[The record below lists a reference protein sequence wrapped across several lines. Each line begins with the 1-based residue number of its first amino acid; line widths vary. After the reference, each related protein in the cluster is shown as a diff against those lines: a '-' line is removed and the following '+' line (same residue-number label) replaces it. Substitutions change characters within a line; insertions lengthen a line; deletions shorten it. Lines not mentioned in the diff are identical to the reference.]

1 MCGTI
6 YPMKNKTEIQEH
18 TISSGTISSGTT
30 SSGTISSISKTK
42 GKNMSTIEFKI
53 ERNCY
58 WCQILL
64 ADHEDYLIMDSN
76 FYCPR
81 CPEYK
86 QEINKGYLKKY
97 PFFN

>member
-1 MCGTI
+1 MET
-6 YPMKNKTEIQEH
+6 NKDILDKPT
-18 TISSGTISSGTT
+18 TYSGTT
-30 SSGTISSISKTK
+30 SSGSITKGEETMSKT
-42 GKNMSTIEFKI
+42 TFKI
-53 ERNCY
+53 QRNCY